1 MNVMADDPY
10 AKFLAPPAAVGGE
23 DQSSDPYAKFL
34 SPKKEEVGGLEA
46 FGRGAA
52 QAFGLGYSPQLIAAA
67 KTMNLPGS
75 EDPAYVAELKKQ
87 KAATDQAWEQHPW
100 LYGGG
105 MAASAIPAAVGAV
118 MGAPGAAATGTI
130 GSLGGAGL
138 RALAGEG
145 AGMLP
150 SVLRGGAKIAE
161 NPVVQGAIFG
171 SSEGEGL
178 VDKATGAAAGAVGAK
193 VAPAVLGAVG
203 SGIKAVGQ
211 KIAPNIVD
219 PIFHALTGNPSTA
232 KTAANIASEIPN
244 VTLPAAA
251 MSESG
256 VLRTAIGADVFNQV
270 PKAANKTLGEIGT
283 AISDYSANA
292 NRNDAGEAIRN
303 AVKSWSYDATNPAGF
318 RSLMEQVYTPVRAL
332 EAATAIQYPTNLQ
345 RAISAE
351 FRSPKGRM
359 GDISSTLNI
368 AKIPIATADDVG
380 GLTFSEMKAFREI
393 LSDQISWNQ
402 APGVSGINNDI
413 LKRLRDSVTQDMTK
427 YAKNVGGKQMMT
439 DFANVNKKAS
449 DLYNLRNSV
458 YNLTGNPEIQGAG
471 SYANDAIYSK
481 IIGAAAKKGGANI
494 SDLDN
499 LYNTVVKYDPQ
510 AWSSIGKAYAA
521 DRIAPDGRFTFN
533 NFHKNFDG
541 FFDPR
546 GKTLIF
552 GQPSE
557 QTRKMLENINA
568 LGRVNAKGQPL
579 GKALDTWA
587 AKVGAYPI
595 KAGVGAAEL
604 GSAFLESQL
613 TGGLPLKTLTAGTVG
628 AGAGALGARN
638 VAAPM
643 SQYVPSTGAKIAG
656 ETIKGAAPILGAE
669 LAAKSPLP
677 GAIKAGVP
685 FAVQGI
691 TKQLPASIYSAPGGS
706 DARQQ
711 RKSGGRVSDKLVTM
725 VDRARKN
732 INNQTESLLGTHDNH
747 VAQALE
753 IANRNLED

>member
-1 MNVMADDPY
+1 MADNAFDPD
-10 AKFLAPPAAVGGE
+10 KWLESTQIKPVSNGFDPDKWLAGSQPSKP
-23 DQSSDPYAKFL
+23 
-34 SPKKEEVGGLEA
+34 EVGGLES

-67 KTMNLPGS
+67 KTMSLPGS
-75 EDPAYVAELKKQ
+75 EDPAYVTELKKQ
-87 KAATDQAWEQHPW
+87 KAATEQAWEQHPW
-100 LYGGG
+100 LYGSG
-105 MAASAIPAAVGAV
+105 MVASAIPAAAGAIL
-118 MGAPGAAATGTI
+118 GAPEAAAAGTL

-150 SVLRGGAKIAE
+150 SVLRGGAKVAE
-161 NPVVQGAIFG
+161 NPIVQGAIFG
-171 SSEGEGL
+171 SSEGESL
-178 VDKATGAAAGAVGAK
+178 ADKATGAAAGAIGAK

-203 SGIKAVGQ
+203 SGVKAVGQ
-211 KIAPNIVD
+211 KIAPDIVD

-251 MSESG
+251 VSESG
-256 VLRTAIGADVFNQV
+256 ALRTAIGADIFNQV

-283 AISDYSANA
+283 AISEYSANA

-303 AVKSWSYDATNPAGF
+303 AVKSWSYDAKNPAGF
-318 RSLMEQVYTPVRAL
+318 RSLMEQVYTPVRTL
-332 EAATAIQYPTNLQ
+332 EASNAIQYPTNLQ
-345 RAISAE
+345 KAITTE
-351 FRSPKGRM
+351 FNSPKGRM
-359 GDISSTLNI
+359 GDITSTLNI
-368 AKIPIATADDVG
+368 AKIPISTADDVG
-380 GLTFSEMKAFREI
+380 GLTFAEMKAFREI
-393 LSDQISWNQ
+393 LSDHISWNQ
-402 APGVSGINNDI
+402 APGVSGINNDV
-413 LKRLRDSVTQDMTK
+413 LKKLRDSVTRDMTK
-427 YAKNVGGKQMMT
+427 YAENVGGKQMMN
-439 DFANVNKKAS
+439 DFINVNKNAS
-449 DLYNLRNSV
+449 NLYNLRSSV
-458 YNLTGNPEIQGAG
+458 YKLTGNPEIQGAG

-499 LYNTVVKYDPQ
+499 LYNTVIKYDPQ
-510 AWSSIGKAYAA
+510 AWSSVGKAYAA

-546 GKTLIF
+546 GKALIF

-557 QTRKMLENINA
+557 QTRKMLENIGA
-568 LGRVNAKGQPL
+568 LGRVDAKGQPL

-587 AKVGAYPI
+587 SKVGAYPI
-595 KAGVGAAEL
+595 KPSIGAVAEA
-604 GSAFLESQL
+604 SL
-613 TGGLPLKTLTAGTVG
+613 TGGFPLGTAAAGSVG
-628 AGAGALGARN
+628 IGAGALGARN
-638 VAAPM
+638 VATPM

-656 ETIKGAAPILGAE
+656 ETIKGAAPIVGAE

-685 FAVQGI
+685 LAVYEAS
-691 TKQLPASIYSAPGGS
+691 KRLPSWLYNAPGISPTDTRMG
-706 DARQQ
+706 

-753 IANRNLED
+753 IANRNLEG

>member
-1 MNVMADDPY
+1 MADDPY
-10 AKFLAPPAAVGGE
+10 AKFLEPPSAIGGE

-75 EDPAYVAELKKQ
+75 EDPAYAAELKKQ
-87 KAATDQAWEQHPW
+87 KAATEQAWEQHPW
-100 LYGGG
+100 LYGSG
-105 MAASAIPAAVGAV
+105 MAASAIPAAAGAIL
-118 MGAPGAAATGTI
+118 GAPEAAAAGTI

-150 SVLRGGAKIAE
+150 SVLRGGAKVAE
-161 NPVVQGAIFG
+161 NPIVQGAIFG

-211 KIAPNIVD
+211 KIAPDFVD

-251 MSESG
+251 VSESG
-256 VLRTAIGADVFNQV
+256 LLRTAVGADVFNQV
-270 PKAANKTLGEIGT
+270 PKAANKTLGEIGS
-283 AISDYSANA
+283 AIADYSANA
-292 NRNDAGEAIRN
+292 NRNDSGEAIRK
-303 AVKSWSYDATNPAGF
+303 AVKSWSYDETNPAGF
-318 RSLMEQVYTPVRAL
+318 KSLMNQVYTPVRAL
-332 EAATAIQYPTNLQ
+332 EASTAIQYPTNLQ
-345 RAISAE
+345 RAISTE
-351 FRSPKGRM
+351 FSSPKGRM

-380 GLTFSEMKAFREI
+380 GLTFAEMKAFREI
-393 LSDQISWNQ
+393 LSDHISWNQ

-413 LKRLRDSVTQDMTK
+413 LKRLRDAVTRDMTK
-427 YAKNVGGKQMMT
+427 YAKNVGGKQMMN
-439 DFANVNKKAS
+439 DFTGVNKNAS
-449 DLYNLRNSV
+449 NLYNLRDSI
-458 YNLTGNPEIQGAG
+458 YNLTGNPEVQGPG

-481 IIGAAAKKGGANI
+481 IIGAAAKRGGANI

-499 LYNTVVKYDPQ
+499 LYNTVIKYDPT
-510 AWSSIGKAYAA
+510 AWSSVGKAYAA
-521 DRIAPDGRFTFN
+521 DRIAPDGKFTFG

-541 FFDPR
+541 FLDPR

-552 GQPSE
+552 GQPFE
-557 QTRKMLENINA
+557 QTRQMFENINA

-587 AKVGAYPI
+587 SKVGSYPI

-604 GSAFLESQL
+604 GSALLESQL
-613 TGGLPLKTLTAGTVG
+613 TGGLPLKTLTAGGIG
-628 AGAGALGARN
+628 AGAGAIGARN
-638 VAAPM
+638 VATPM

-685 FAVQGI
+685 VGI
-691 TKQLPASIYSAPGGS
+691 NQLTQQLPPWLYSSS
-706 DARQQ
+706 DTSSSSPRYG

-732 INNQTESLLGTHDNH
+732 INNQTESLLSTHDNH

-753 IANRNLED
+753 IANRNLEG